1 MNNAWR
7 WPPGLLH
14 NKERSVYA
22 YREGE
27 RRLRHFREEAVLAG
41 HTIAHA
47 VIGEIDGQAVDA
59 YRLKGGDTEIEVMT
73 YGAILRRVMR
83 PDRNGTIEDIVIG
96 YDDPADYVT
105 KPGNAGAIC
114 GRLSNRLA
122 FGRFTLDG
130 VDYQLPANSGP
141 HHLHGGLPGFGKRF
155 WKAEPDPEINAV
167 TFRIGSPDGDQG
179 YPGALDA
186 SVTYRVDDGG
196 ALAIEM
202 EAVTDRATILNIIH
216 HGYWNLA
223 GHASGSV
230 ENQHLRLLCDGYT
243 AVSEDKIPSGEI
255 VALAGTPY
263 DFTEMHPIGDRIGE
277 TWPGVGY
284 DHNLCVAGYDGAMR
298 LVAEAE
304 DPESGRGF
312 QLFANQPGVQFYTA
326 GHYQAQP
333 TEGKSGALY
342 REFAGFALETQAY
355 PDSPNHENFPSVVL
369 RPGET
374 YRHLMRF
381 DFTVKQ

>member
-1 MNNAWR
+1 M
-7 WPPGLLH
+7 
-14 NKERSVYA
+14 
-22 YREGE
+22 
-27 RRLRHFREEAVLAG
+27 AG
-41 HTIAHA
+41 HTIEHA

-59 YRLKGGDTEIEVMT
+59 YRLRGGDTEIEVMT

-83 PDRNGTIEDIVIG
+83 SDRNGRIADIVIG
-96 YDDPADYVT
+96 YDDPADYVA

-122 FGRFTLDG
+122 LGKFTLDG
-130 VDYQLPANSGP
+130 VDHQLPTNSGP

-155 WKAEPDPEINAV
+155 WKAEPAPENNAV
-167 TFRIGSPDGDQG
+167 TFRMESPDGDQG

-186 SVTYRVDDGG
+186 TVTYRICEDG

-202 EAVTDRATILNIIH
+202 EAVTDRATILNIIY

-223 GHASGSV
+223 GHASGNV
-230 ENQHLRLLCDGYT
+230 ESQRLRLLCDSYT
-243 AVSEDKIPSGEI
+243 VVSEDKIPSGEI
-255 VALAGTPY
+255 VAVAGTPY
-263 DFTEMHPIGDRIGE
+263 DFTEMHPIGDRISE

-284 DHNLCVAGYDGAMR
+284 DHNLCVAGYDGSMR
-298 LVAEAE
+298 VVAEAE
-304 DPESGRGF
+304 DPASGRGF
-312 QLFANQPGVQFYTA
+312 TLSTNQPGIQFYTA

-333 TEGKSGALY
+333 TEGKDGALY
-342 REFAGFALETQAY
+342 REFAGFALETQHY
-355 PDSPNHENFPSVVL
+355 PDSPHHENFPSVVL

-381 DFTVKQ
+381 DFTAGK

>member
-1 MNNAWR
+1 M
-7 WPPGLLH
+7 
-14 NKERSVYA
+14 
-22 YREGE
+22 
-27 RRLRHFREEAVLAG
+27 AG